1 MKVNMRKK
9 SGITLIAL
17 IVTVIVLLIISGVTL
32 STLTG
37 DDGILSKTNE
47 AQEVTDTAKLD
58 EQVNLAVLSAISIGN
73 GKMKEENLTKYLNKK
88 IGKGKYVLEKIS
100 SGWKITITSVSPQRV
115 YYVSNDGELSSTEPS
130 VDDGDNSGGNTSGN
144 NTSGGNTTGGG
155 SSGGDTSLPSSPVG
169 VAAGK
174 PIKNPSSYGDK
185 AQATADGANKYFAL
199 PKGATYKTGTVDTG
213 VVIDIDGSEFVWVPV
228 ADVVFENSKGG
239 KLPRE
244 STSGTTS
251 GKTYTPMAI
260 KSSDGVNYCGIFY
273 DFSGKNA
280 YLRYYAEDR
289 YYFQGNSTKYQTIE
303 PFFPSYNGINLSY
316 YKQQNGGD
324 NGVSITSLQAEY
336 NKMIEQVIKYE
347 GFYVGRY
354 EVGIQYDSHNTGKI
368 VSKVQSG
375 NVDNMNSE
383 LSGISNWYEC
393 YTRLKEFTSSED
405 SVQSSMIYESQYDAM
420 LNWMAKNNN
429 EVGTANSNKTNTSK
443 KSGTNVHDII
453 NNVFDLYGCHKE
465 WTQSGEE
472 QMGRGLVGG
481 YSDGVNSYY
490 FPSRTWH
497 GNSSNYNMKDS
508 SYSSRLALYIK

>member
-213 VVIDIDGSEFVWVPV
+213 VVIDIEGSEFVWVPV
-228 ADVVFENSKGG
+228 ADVVFENSKGD

-244 STSGTTS
+244 SISGTTS

-289 YYFQGNSTKYQTIE
+289 YYFQGDTTRSQFAE
-303 PFFPSYNGINLSY
+303 PFFPNYNNNPSLSY
-316 YKQQNGGD
+316 YKQLNGGD
-324 NGVSITSLQAEY
+324 NGVSLSSLQSEF
-336 NKMIEQVIKYE
+336 NQMINQVIKYE

-354 EVGIQYDSHNTGKI
+354 EAGVEYHSTGASGGIEYDGV
-368 VSKVQSG
+368 VSKKQTT
-375 NVDNMNSE
+375 
-383 LSGISNWYEC
+383 GINNISDCTDLTSWYDC
-393 YTRLKEFTSSED
+393 YVKMKEFTSSEN
-405 SVQSSMIYESQYDAM
+405 SVQSSMIYGCQYDAM

-429 EVGTANSNKTNTSK
+429 EVGTSNQKKANMSE
-443 KSGTNVHDII
+443 KSGTDANDII
-453 NNVFDLYGCHKE
+453 NNVYDLYGCHKE
-465 WTQSGEE
+465 WTQEGDEW
-472 QMGRGLVGG
+472 QGRGLRRRI
-481 YSDGVNSYY
+481 S
-490 FPSRTWH
+490 
-497 GNSSNYNMKDS
+497 
-508 SYSSRLALYIK
+508 

>member
-260 KSSDGVNYCGIFY
+260 KPSDGVNYCGIFY
-273 DFSGKNA
+273 NFSGTNS
-280 YLRYYAEDR
+280 YVRYYTEY
-289 YYFQGNSTKYQTIE
+289 YYFQGDTTMRETKEPYFPSNTYYQTCD
-303 PFFPSYNGINLSY
+303 
-316 YKQQNGGD
+316 GGD
-324 NGVSITSLQAEY
+324 DGVSLSSLQNEY

-354 EVGIQYDSHNTGKI
+354 EVGFERETPSWGSV
-368 VSKVQSG
+368 VSKKQGSSYGQVYPMDS
-375 NVDNMNSE
+375 SY
-383 LSGISNWYEC
+383 STISNWYDC
-393 YTRLKEFTSSED
+393 YKRLKEFKTSED
-405 SVQSSMIYESQYDAM
+405 SIQSSMIYGSQYDAM
-420 LNWMAKNNN
+420 LNWMAKNGN
-429 EVGTANSNKTNTSK
+429 EVGKSESSKANMSIY
-443 KSGTNVHDII
+443 SGTNENDII
-453 NNVFDLYGCHKE
+453 NNVYDLYGCHKE
-465 WTQSGEE
+465 WTQEGEDE
-472 QMGRGLVGG
+472 RGRGLHRGILFA
-481 YSDGVNSYY
+481 NQ
-490 FPSRTWH
+490 
-497 GNSSNYNMKDS
+497 
-508 SYSSRLALYIK
+508 